1 MNDYDDEMPA
11 VGGDNLDQLIEE
23 METGAAALETK
34 ALGAPTARRAAPGRP
49 GAAPQGDA
57 IKQAVIE
64 IGKEVIS
71 IGQKVNDMKAAQATA
86 QARGSLPA
94 RPAARDPARAPS
106 RMLSRQGDDPASLKG
121 AHERKMRAWQIY
133 QDLLARQRK
142 EARGGRGSDPLTTA
156 SLGRL
161 DDVLD
166 RMSAL
171 ERRLS
176 IAEVKRDR
184 PPGLGGR
191 GGFLHSGGPLAP
203 GALAGPKEMAAHYKA
218 AVLHWMRTGQET
230 FKGEALPDIQRRAMA
245 MKALNTELNP
255 DGGYVVLSERESSPL
270 EAFLLELSMMRQRAT
285 VRTITTNELVRPV
298 NKRGADAGWVAE
310 RGARPE
316 TESPTLA
323 QDRFPVMELYA
334 MPAATQTLLDD
345 SAIDIE
351 SWLAQEVVDAMALQ
365 ESPAFMTGTGGTQPR
380 GLLSY
385 DFVTDHSTWDHGK
398 FRLVETG
405 VSGGFLP
412 LAPTGSPPTT
422 PDSVLYDV
430 VYSLKA
436 GHRQNATW
444 LLNRS
449 TISVIRKFKDANGLP
464 LWQPSTQMGQPA
476 QLLGF
481 GIDEDE
487 YMPDIGADTV
497 AIGFGDWKRTYLIVD
512 RIGVRV
518 LRDPY
523 TQKPFI
529 LFYTTKRVGGG
540 VQYFDAAIF
549 LRFSV

>member
-1 MNDYDDEMPA
+1 MIEQAA
-11 VGGDNLDQLIEE
+11 VLDAGDNLDDVLNE
-23 METGAAALETK
+23 MEGGAEALETK
-34 ALGAPTARRAAPGRP
+34 TLRRPAPAR
-49 GAAPQGDA
+49 GDTLKA
-57 IKQAVIE
+57 TVVE
-64 IGKEVIS
+64 IGREVI
-71 IGQKVNDMKAAQATA
+71 AQGNMIRRMA
-86 QARGSLPA
+86 QRQPG
-94 RPAARDPARAPS
+94 DPA
-106 RMLSRQGDDPASLKG
+106 DLKS
-121 AHERKMRAWQIY
+121 AHERKMRAWDAY
-133 QDLLARQRK
+133 QDLIRRK
-142 EARGGRGSDPLTTA
+142 GRHRTDPLTTA

-161 DDVLD
+161 DGVLD
-166 RMSAL
+166 RMGAL

-184 PPGLGGR
+184 PPGFGGR
-191 GGFLHSGGPLAP
+191 RGGGVSGRNAVG
-203 GALAGPKEMAAHYKA
+203 AHYKA

-245 MKALNTELNP
+245 MKALSTELNP
-255 DGGYVVLSERESSPL
+255 DGGYVVLSQRNANPL
-270 EAFLLELSMMRQRAT
+270 DSHLIELSMMRQRAT
-285 VRTITTNELVRPV
+285 VQAVTGGELVQAV
-298 NKRGADAGWVAE
+298 NTRGIASGWTAE
-310 RGARPE
+310 RAPRSE
-316 TESPTLA
+316 TAAPTFA
-323 QDRFPVMELYA
+323 ENRHTPFELYA
-334 MPAATQTLLDD
+334 EPAATQSLLDD
-345 SAIDIE
+345 AAIDIE
-351 SWLAQEVVDAMALQ
+351 SWLSGEIAIEFAAQESQ
-365 ESPAFMTGTGGTQPR
+365 AFMTGIGGTQPR

-385 DFVTDHSTWDHGK
+385 DFVTDHSTWEHGK

-405 VSGGFLP
+405 VSAGFLP

-449 TISVIRKFKDANGLP
+449 TIGVIRKFKDANGLP

-481 GIDEDE
+481 GVDEDE

-497 AIGFGDWKRTYLIVD
+497 AIGFGDWKRTYLIID
-512 RIGVRV
+512 RMGVRV

-523 TQKPFI
+523 TQKPLI

-549 LRFSV
+549 LRFGT